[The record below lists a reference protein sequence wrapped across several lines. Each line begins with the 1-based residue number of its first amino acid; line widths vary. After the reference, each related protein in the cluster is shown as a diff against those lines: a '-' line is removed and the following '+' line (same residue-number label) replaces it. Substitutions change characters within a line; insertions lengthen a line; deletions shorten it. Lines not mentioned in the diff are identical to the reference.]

1 VCEKNGVDDTD
12 TEVPQGEP
20 AVAKKAD
27 SKRKPAHVTTPPPAS
42 APSAKRSSGGMA
54 AQVDTLPAS
63 WRSVLADE
71 FQKSYFQ
78 QLEKFVDGERA
89 AHTVFPPEP
98 DVFNA
103 LKFTPYD
110 DMKVLLL
117 GQDPYHDDGQAHGL
131 CFSVRPGIKAPPSL
145 VNMFKEL
152 KDDLGC
158 RIPNNGCLE
167 PWARQ
172 GVLLLNAVLTVVA
185 HKPNSHKG
193 KGWET
198 FSDAVI
204 RKVNEKTTRVV
215 FCLWGGY
222 ARKKAKLV
230 DTSRHVVVEGAH
242 PSPLSAKQ
250 FLGSRPFSAINRAL
264 VAEGKA
270 PIEWQLPTSQP

>member
-1 VCEKNGVDDTD
+1 MSATVPPSWQTVLGDETAKPYFRDLIAFVA
-12 TEVPQGEP
+12 TERQ
-20 AVAKKAD
+20 AK
-27 SKRKPAHVTTPPPAS
+27 
-42 APSAKRSSGGMA
+42 
-54 AQVDTLPAS
+54 Q
-63 WRSVLADE
+63 
-71 FQKSYFQ
+71 
-78 QLEKFVDGERA
+78 
-89 AHTVFPPEP
+89 VFPKDE
-98 DVFNA
+98 DLFAA
-103 LKFTPYD
+103 LQLTPYD
-110 DMKVLLL
+110 DVNVVIL
-117 GQDPYHDDGQAHGL
+117 GQDPYHDVGQAHGL
-131 CFSVRPGIKAPPSL
+131 CFSVKPPTEPPPSL
-145 VNMFKEL
+145 RNIFKEL
-152 KDDLGC
+152 ETDLGC
-158 RIPNNGCLE
+158 TMPATGDLT